1 MFLVHRT
8 FLLKHVLHHGVT
20 DSNRIHALWYFVM
33 NIWDKVSVFFLLKI
47 EVLNID
53 PVIGQI
59 GVELRLLWKS
69 TLIDL
74 LAKEG
79 VLS

>member
-1 MFLVHRT
+1 
-8 FLLKHVLHHGVT
+8 
-20 DSNRIHALWYFVM
+20 M